1 MVQRR
6 RSRPRKEINE
16 SWLYNY
22 WRPAIAW
29 QYFVVCLFD
38 FIIAP
43 LLFAWLSHHT
53 GAPYVQWD
61 PLTLK
66 ESGFYHMS
74 MGAIIGVAAWTRGQE
89 KIKRVVLG
97 YEDYGPYDDNRYS
110 EFDYENDQYSQ
121 IPLEEP
127 LMRRDDDERRIRQQD
142 RNRTS
147 KERPGNS
154 NEPV

>member
-1 MVQRR
+1 MVQRKQSR
-6 RSRPRKEINE
+6 RKPKVEE

-29 QYFVVCLFD
+29 QYFIVCLFD

-43 LLFAWLSHHT
+43 LLSAWFSAYT
-53 GAPYVQWD
+53 GAPYIQWD

-89 KIKRVVLG
+89 KVKRIVLG
-97 YEDYGPYDDNRYS
+97 YEDNDYDDYRYS
-110 EFDYENDQYSQ
+110 DFEYENESHSQ
-121 IPLEEP
+121 IPVNDP
-127 LMRRDDDERRIRQQD
+127 LMREDNDDRRKRLQ
-142 RNRTS
+142 R
-147 KERPGNS
+147 
-154 NEPV
+154 